1 MKTFYILFIFLF
13 TAAITSCNSGID
25 QNAKPITSVQSA
37 NSLINLPANNAT
49 QLVNFTDTNKPSV
62 ITPLSN
68 SVNTAL
74 NPAHG
79 QPGHRCDLTE
89 GAPSSNPT
97 ANKSLSNLITDAT
110 PATLQPQNPTL
121 NNLQPQLPTST
132 SKSTGVVNPAHG
144 QPGHRCDLTVGAPLS
159 TPVKNNIT
167 PPVNTNTTAPIPQNP
182 VIYNPQPQSTA
193 PASKAT
199 TGVNPAHGQPG
210 HRCDLTVGAPL
221 NSKPTSSTIPPVTSS
236 TTPTNSNITVDQPAV
251 SSPAPLQV
259 NATKPIQSS
268 PFNVSSPQSTTSSQN
283 SKVRLNPA
291 HGQPGHD
298 CTIQAGKPLKQ

>member
-1 MKTFYILFIFLF
+1 MKTLYILFIGLL

-25 QNAKPITSVQSA
+25 QNAKPVSSVQSA
-37 NSLINLPANNAT
+37 SSLINLPATNAT
-49 QLVNFTDTNKPSV
+49 PFVNSVDTNKPSV
-62 ITPLSN
+62 ITPLLN
-68 SVNTAL
+68 SGNVAS

-79 QPGHRCDLTE
+79 QPGHRCESTV
-89 GAPSSNPT
+89 GAPVSNPT
-97 ANKSLSNLITDAT
+97 TNNSLSNLITNTT
-110 PATLQPQNPTL
+110 PATIQPQNPTL

-132 SKSTGVVNPAHG
+132 SKSSGAVNPAHG
-144 QPGHRCDLTVGAPLS
+144 QPGHRCDLTAEAPLS

-167 PPVNTNTTAPIPQNP
+167 PIVNTSTPAPIPQNP
-182 VIYNPQPQSTA
+182 VIYNPQTTA

-199 TGVNPAHGQPG
+199 AGLNPAHGQPG

-236 TTPTNSNITVDQPAV
+236 TTPANSNITVDQPAV

-259 NATKPIQSS
+259 NTTKPIQSS